1 MKLKKVQKKLAAVIG
16 ASCLALTLFACP
28 AASLPVQA
36 AANQEEYGIRPMADI
51 KTWVYIMQGDSI
63 YKRLF
68 NNTTGEWIGDWIFVR
83 KIPEKAPDPNGHHHN

>member
-1 MKLKKVQKKLAAVIG
+1 MKLKKVQKKLAAIIG
-16 ASCLALTLFACP
+16 TSCLALTLFASP

-36 AANQEEYGIRPMADI
+36 ATNQDYGINLMAQI

>member
-36 AANQEEYGIRPMADI
+36 ATNQDYGISPISDI
-51 KTWVYIMQGDSI
+51 ISWVYKMEGDSI
-63 YKRLF
+63 YRCLF
-68 NNTTGEWIGDWIFVR
+68 NHSTGEWIGDWIFVC